1 MRTECLQAVSQ
12 AVGRALSNS
21 ESQDIEARVG
31 RAMRTLAKQDPA
43 AWQSKS
49 AAERL
54 TEAGEVAAK
63 DLFGEAQLKRQRAIL
78 QTAAHERVGMAIGDL
93 RSRGVSGL
101 NALDRIVAFH
111 SDAQGNALSIETQ
124 AKAVER
130 DALRQML
137 GTLEAS
143 NPKWFGLFENAEG
156 VRAVVREIFG
166 EDSGVAEA
174 KGGAAEWH
182 KVAEALRQRFNRA
195 GGDVGS
201 LEDWGMPHHHSQHKV
216 AQAGREAWIADILPR
231 LNREAYVKED
241 GTRMSDAE
249 LTEFL
254 GSAWETIATGGA
266 NKIEP
271 GQARGSGSRANRGS
285 ESRQIHFANADG
297 YLDYQTQYGE
307 RTLYEV
313 MVGHIAGVSKDI
325 ALVETLGPNPDHAW
339 RFFRDEAVREAKL
352 AEPTKSGKV
361 DEAAISS
368 ENLYNVVSGKRQPV
382 ASQWLS
388 RSFDTLRA
396 WLTASRLGSA
406 VISSLSDDATLYLTA
421 HVNNLPESRV
431 FANELAAMNPANR
444 MEERLALRAGLAMNT
459 LISSLNRFG
468 EQGLGAAFSQKLA
481 ATVLRASGLNA
492 ITEARRRAFG
502 VTMMSSLGSVVRE
515 HATLKDLDAADHR
528 ILLAKGITDTNYA
541 VWKAAQPEDWGGG
554 NNTMLTPDAI
564 YRVPDAELDKA
575 IAPQIAQ
582 LKAEAGTHIADLRA
596 RDAQDQQ
603 WVGDRAAALSKWLKA
618 EQAKVEKRIAKADA
632 GAAVSLKDIA
642 ARLGRLGENLEAAAG
657 YWDKPAAPDMP
668 GISNQE
674 RVGFYGKGKL
684 RQLGVNEGRALE
696 AMRSIKAEAR
706 DVGAEMRRL
715 KLDLT
720 EELFGKFYE
729 RQGELTEF
737 STRAQERADRRA
749 KVISRIEDG
758 IVPAIEAERVKAR
771 EQAAT
776 RLLGTVLEETDVAV
790 IEPGAKERAFMG
802 AGIQR
807 GTWKG
812 ELTRSF
818 FLFKSFPLAMIMRH
832 WTRGMSMPTGT
843 GRAAYLATLFAA
855 TTVLGA
861 ASMQIREVLNG
872 RDPRTLNPFGEHGV
886 RNWIKAMLQ
895 GGSLG
900 IYGDFLFSESTQY
913 GGSPVASFLGPV
925 VGLGEDVFKLTQ
937 GNLLQASQGK
947 STDVGAEIV
956 KFTRA
961 NIPGANL
968 WYSKAALDHLIFHQL
983 QEYFSPGYLAQMRQ
997 RAYREFGQRYWWE
1010 PGESLPYRAPDATQ
1024 LIED

>member
-12 AVGRALSNS
+12 AVGRALNAR

-31 RAMRTLAKQDPA
+31 RAMRTLARQDPA
-43 AWQSKS
+43 AWQAKS

-54 TEAGEVAAK
+54 TEAGDLAAK
-63 DLFGEAQLKRQRAIL
+63 DLLGEAQIKRQRAVL

-93 RSRGVSGL
+93 RSRGVGGL

-111 SDAQGNALSIETQ
+111 ADAHGNALSIETQ

-174 KGGAAEWH
+174 KAGAAEWH
-182 KVAEALRQRFNRA
+182 KVAEALRERFNRS
-195 GGDVGS
+195 GGDVGN

-216 AQAGREAWIADILPR
+216 AQAGRKAWIADILPH

-254 GSAWETIATGGA
+254 GGAWETIATGGA

-285 ESRQIHFANADG
+285 ESRQIHFKDADG
-297 YLDYQTQYGE
+297 YLDYQAKYGE

-352 AEPTKSGKV
+352 ADPTKSGKV

-368 ENLYNVVSGKRQPV
+368 ENLYNVVSGRRQPV

-406 VISSLSDDATLYLTA
+406 AISSLSDDATLYLTA

-444 MEERLALRAGLAMNT
+444 MEERMALRAGLAMNT

-515 HATLKDLDAADHR
+515 HATLKGLDAHDHR
-528 ILLAKGITDTNYA
+528 ILLAKGITQKDFA
-541 VWKAAQPEDWGGG
+541 VWKAAKLEDWGGG
-554 NNTMLTPDAI
+554 NDTMLTPDAI
-564 YRVPDAELDKA
+564 YRIPNE
-575 IAPQIAQ
+575 Q
-582 LKAEAGTHIADLRA
+582 L
-596 RDAQDQQ
+596 
-603 WVGDRAAALSKWLKA
+603 AALGDPTTLK
-618 EQAKVEKRIAKADA
+618 
-632 GAAVSLKDIA
+632 
-642 ARLGRLGENLEAAAG
+642 
-657 YWDKPAAPDMP
+657 
-668 GISNQE
+668 E
-674 RVGFYGKGKL
+674 R
-684 RQLGVNEGRALE
+684 
-696 AMRSIKAEAR
+696 
-706 DVGAEMRRL
+706 
-715 KLDLT
+715 
-720 EELFGKFYE
+720 
-729 RQGELTEF
+729 
-737 STRAQERADRRA
+737 
-749 KVISRIEDG
+749 
-758 IVPAIEAERVKAR
+758 
-771 EQAAT
+771 AAT

-832 WTRGMSMPTGT
+832 WSRGMSMPTGT

-937 GNLLQASQGK
+937 GNLVQASQGK
-947 STDVGAEIV
+947 NTDIGAEIV

-1010 PGESLPYRAPDATQ
+1010 PGETLPYRAPDATQ
-1024 LIED
+1024 LTED